1 MNEREEMLALL
12 RQIERNQ
19 QQGLEL
25 QAEQLALVRDQMARA
40 EARVEESLALQKVAV
55 AKQSKALNAL
65 LPIVLVALAY
75 LGYLM
80 FRAH

>member
-1 MNEREEMLALL
+1 MSEQQEALALL

-19 QQGLEL
+19 QRGLEL
-25 QAEQLALVRDQMARA
+25 QAEQLALVRDQMTRA

-65 LPIVLVALAY
+65 LPIILVAIAY

-80 FRAH
+80 FRSH

>member
-19 QQGLEL
+19 QRGLEL
-25 QAEQLALVRDQMARA
+25 QAEQLALVRDQMTRA

-55 AKQSKALNAL
+55 TKQSKALNAL
-65 LPIVLVALAY
+65 LPIILVAIAY

-80 FRAH
+80 FRSH